1 MKSNLLFFL
10 ITLFILIFGNPVY
23 SSEVSSDDINNYTS
37 KISMKFSRTYC
48 NTIKFGISNEGA
60 LKFAIGETKK
70 EFLNNKLNKF
80 IDYDLLNKN
89 ILFSL
94 NNNCQ
99 IEKFPINKL
108 DNLVFK

>member
-1 MKSNLLFFL
+1 MKSNFLFFL
-10 ITLFILIFGNPVY
+10 ITLFILKFGNPVY
-23 SSEVSSDDINNYTS
+23 SSEIFSNDISNYTS
-37 KISMKFSRTYC
+37 KISIKFSRTYC

-70 EFLNNKLNKF
+70 EFSNNKLNKF
-80 IDYDLLNKN
+80 IDHDLLNKN
-89 ILFSL
+89 ILISL

-99 IEKFPINKL
+99 IDKFPIKEL